1 MGWGLVGVVLVLGA
15 ASAVGTGLRVDAVR
29 GGVVG
34 EAAEKGVNTVVDVVV
49 KAEGRVTDKGMVV
62 VEGRAVWV
70 GIDGGMRVRTP
81 VVVLARQGGW
91 RKVESGQ
98 RVRARGRLA
107 APERGELLGAV
118 VLARGDPVLVE
129 EAGTAQRAATKVRD
143 ALREAVRGLEP
154 GARGVVPAMVLGDTA
169 GIDPELKTE
178 FERAGLVHCLVVS
191 GANFSI
197 LVVVV
202 LWTGRR
208 AGLGN
213 RVGAVLA
220 GGVVLGFVLVVG
232 TEPSVLRATVMGLI
246 GLAAVCTGRER
257 HGVPALAAAVIV
269 LVLADPGLSRSYGF
283 ALSVTA
289 TSGLLLLA
297 PRWRD
302 RLADAGLSRRLAEAT
317 AVPLAAQAAV
327 GPILVLLAGTVSLV
341 AVPANVLAAPAIAVA
356 TVCGFLTAALAPF
369 LPDLAALTVRPAG
382 WAASWVITVARAF
395 AAVPHGTIP
404 WHQGLLG
411 AVLLAVLT
419 IAAAVAVRH
428 RALRR
433 LTAAALAGL
442 ALAALTLRLTA
453 SPWPPTD
460 WRLVACDV
468 GQGDALVLHAAPGQ
482 AVIVDAGPDPA
493 LIDRC
498 LSRLSVRA
506 VPLLLITH
514 PHADHLAGLSG
525 ITRSRPLT
533 TLVRTPLI
541 PATPQLRALH
551 TAGLLPA
558 APRLPTP
565 GTLRKSGK
573 GEVQVTEAA
582 AGERLRIGE
591 LELEV
596 LAPRRGRAVPEGA
609 GGTEI
614 NNASLVLVARWDGL
628 TALLGGDLEEEGQRA
643 LRGLVPKVDVLKVPH
658 HGSARQEPAFLTE
671 GRPRAALISV
681 GRDNDYGHPSERLLR
696 MLHGIRVYRTDQH
709 GDIAVTTPNGGIEI
723 VTHS

>member
-1 MGWGLVGVVLVLGA
+1 MGRGLVGVVLVLGA
-15 ASAVGTGLRVDAVR
+15 ASAVGTGLRVESVR
-29 GGVVG
+29 GGAVRA
-34 EAAEKGVNTVVDVVV
+34 AAERGASTVVEVVV
-49 KAEGRVTDKGMVV
+49 KSEGRVTGKGVVV
-62 VEGRAVWV
+62 VEGRAVWAGV
-70 GIDGGMRVRTP
+70 GGGVRVRTP
-81 VVVLARQGGW
+81 VVVLARQGKW
-91 RKVESGQ
+91 REAESGQ
-98 RVRARGRLA
+98 RIRTRGRLA
-107 APERGELLGAV
+107 VPERGELLGAV
-118 VLARGDPVLVE
+118 VLARGDPEVVQ
-129 EAGTAQRAATKVRD
+129 EAGSAQRAATQVRD

-169 GIDPELKTE
+169 GIDAELKEE
-178 FERAGLVHCLVVS
+178 FVRAGLVHCLVVS

-213 RVGAVLA
+213 RAGAVLA

-232 TEPSVLRATVMGLI
+232 MEPSVLRATVMGLI

-257 HGVPALAAAVIV
+257 QGVPALAAAVIV
-269 LVLADPGLSRSYGF
+269 LVLADPGLARSYGF

-302 RLADAGLSRRLAEAT
+302 RLAGAGLSRRLAEAT

-356 TVCGFLTAALAPF
+356 TVCGFLTAAVAPF
-369 LPDLAALTVRPAG
+369 FPDLATLTVRPAG
-382 WAASWVITVARAF
+382 WAAGWVITVARAF

-411 AVLLAVLT
+411 ALLLT
-419 IAAAVAVRH
+419 ALTAALAVAVRN
-428 RALRR
+428 RSFRR

-442 ALAALTLRLTA
+442 ALAAVTFRFTA
-453 SPWPPTD
+453 PSWPPRD

-482 AVIVDAGPDPA
+482 AVVVDAGPDPV
-493 LIDRC
+493 LVDRC

-506 VPLLLITH
+506 VPLLFITH
-514 PHADHLAGLSG
+514 PHADHLAGLPG
-525 ITRSRPLT
+525 ITRNRTLSTLVHTPLT
-533 TLVRTPLI
+533 
-541 PATPQLRALH
+541 PADPQLRALH
-551 TAGLLPA
+551 AAGLRPA
-558 APRLPTP
+558 ARFPAPEAVR
-565 GTLRKSGK
+565 RSGK
-573 GEVQVTEAA
+573 GRVRVTGAA
-582 AGERLRIGE
+582 AGERLRAGE
-591 LELEV
+591 VEIEV
-596 LAPRRGRAVPEGA
+596 LAPRSGREVLEGA
-609 GGTEI
+609 GGTEV
-614 NNASLVLVARWDGL
+614 NNVSLVLVARWDGL
-628 TALLGGDLEEEGQRA
+628 TVLLGGDLEEEGQRA
-643 LRGLVPKVDVLKVPH
+643 LRGLVPQVDVLKVPH

-681 GRDNDYGHPSERLLR
+681 GRDNDYGHPSERLLG
-696 MLHGIRVYRTDQH
+696 MLRGIRVYRTDRH
-709 GDIAVTTPNGGIEI
+709 GDIAVTAPSGGLEI
-723 VTHS
+723 VTRS